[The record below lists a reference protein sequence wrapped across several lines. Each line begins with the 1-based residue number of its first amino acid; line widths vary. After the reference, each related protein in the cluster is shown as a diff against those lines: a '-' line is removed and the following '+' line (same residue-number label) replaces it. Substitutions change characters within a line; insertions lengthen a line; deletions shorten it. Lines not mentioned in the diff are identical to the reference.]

1 MSQIKNFLELNAAKM
16 YQENVNQ
23 SRCRALRQVV
33 TIAMLLGA
41 GSSTS
46 LALDTINVSYPSP
59 APFYIPVAVAIHQ
72 GFFRE
77 QNLDVKLI
85 VTRAEVDRAALISGD
100 IDFTLRIGSTI
111 LSAARGLQ
119 VRTIFLTT
127 LKPFWSL
134 VVRPEINSV
143 AELKGKVIGSGGV
156 AGSHY
161 GTSKVILRKHGI
173 DPDKEV
179 TLKFVGPG
187 ERIPAVLAKSIDGVL
202 MDYGEALR
210 ARKMGL
216 KLLLNAADYYSLASA
231 GIGASQKTLRER
243 PDLTKRFIRAQLQ
256 GLRFMRE
263 RRDRTVDAMANFL
276 KTDKEIADGVYQL
289 SVGNFTKDGML
300 DDAALKP
307 LVDDQLAGINPNEA
321 ALSQMFDFSLLQQI
335 LKEGR

>member
-1 MSQIKNFLELNAAKM
+1 M

-23 SRCRALRQVV
+23 SRCRALRLVV
-33 TIAMLLGA
+33 TIATLLGA
-41 GSSTS
+41 GGSTH
-46 LALDTINVSYPSP
+46 LAALDTIHVSYPSP
-59 APFYIPVAVAIHQ
+59 APFYIPVAVALHQ
-72 GFFRE
+72 SFFRE

-85 VTRAEVDRAALISGD
+85 VTRAEVDRAALISDD

-111 LSAARGLQ
+111 LSAARGLP

-134 VVRPEINSV
+134 VVRPEISSV

-161 GTSKVILRKHGI
+161 VTSKVILRKHGI

-243 PDLTKRFIRAQLQ
+243 PELTKRFIRAQLQ

-263 RRDRTVDAMANFL
+263 RRDRTVDAMASFL

-289 SVGNFTKDGML
+289 AVGNFTKDGIL
-300 DDAALKP
+300 DEAALKP
-307 LVDDQLAGINPNEA
+307 LVDDQLAGINPKDTP
-321 ALSQMFDFSLLQQI
+321 LSQMFDFSLLQQI

>member
-1 MSQIKNFLELNAAKM
+1 M
-16 YQENVNQ
+16 
-23 SRCRALRQVV
+23 
-33 TIAMLLGA
+33 IAILLGG
-41 GSSTS
+41 GSTHVA
-46 LALDTINVSYPSP
+46 ALDTIHVSYPSP
-59 APFYIPVAVAIHQ
+59 APFYIPVAIALHQ

-77 QNLDVKLI
+77 HNLDVKLI

-111 LSAARGLQ
+111 LSAARGLP

-243 PDLTKRFIRAQLQ
+243 PELTKRFIRAQLQ

-263 RRDRTVDAMANFL
+263 RRDRTVDAMASFL

-289 SVGNFTKDGML
+289 AVGNFTKDGML
-300 DDAALKP
+300 DEAALKP
-307 LVDDQLAGINPNEA
+307 LVEDQLAGINPKDTP
-321 ALSQMFDFSLLQQI
+321 LSQMFDFSLLQQI

>member
-1 MSQIKNFLELNAAKM
+1 M

-23 SRCRALRQVV
+23 SRCRAFRLLV
-33 TIAMLLGA
+33 TIVILLGA
-41 GSSTS
+41 GSTHA
-46 LALDTINVSYPSP
+46 ALDTIHVSYPSP
-59 APFYIPVAVAIHQ
+59 APFYIPVAIALHQ

-77 QNLDVKLI
+77 HNLDVKLI

-111 LSAARGLQ
+111 LSAARGLP

-134 VVRPEINSV
+134 VVRPEINSI

-243 PDLTKRFIRAQLQ
+243 PELTKRFIRAQLQ

-263 RRDRTVDAMANFL
+263 RRDRTVDAMASFL

-289 SVGNFTKDGML
+289 AAGNFTKDGML
-300 DDAALKP
+300 DEAALKP
-307 LVDDQLAGINPNEA
+307 LVEDQLAGINPKDTP
-321 ALSQMFDFSLLQQI
+321 LSQMFDFSLLQQI